1 MKPAIRFKL
10 SLMMFLNFFVWGIWF
25 VTMGTYLTM
34 GKIGADGGQTGL
46 AYGTQC
52 LGAIIA
58 PFIIGMIADRF
69 FAAQKILGILHLAG
83 AGLLYYIS
91 TQTNFGS
98 FYSFLLL
105 YMIIY
110 MPTLALVNSIALKQ
124 VTDAEKQFAG
134 IRLWG
139 TIGWIVAGLII
150 GWMAWEPATQLVK
163 ADRKSVV

>member
-1 MKPAIRFKL
+1 MKPVIRFKL

-69 FAAQKILGILHLAG
+69 FAAQKILGILHLVG
-83 AGLLYYIS
+83 AALLYYIS
-91 TQTNFGS
+91 TQTSFGS
-98 FYSFLLL
+98 FL
-105 YMIIY
+105 
-110 MPTLALVNSIALKQ
+110 
-124 VTDAEKQFAG
+124 
-134 IRLWG
+134 
-139 TIGWIVAGLII
+139 
-150 GWMAWEPATQLVK
+150 
-163 ADRKSVV
+163 